1 MSRDPSLYLED
12 ILEAGEKIRR
22 FCEGLDEAA
31 FLADE
36 LISDAVLR
44 NLEIIGEAAKR
55 IPDDWRSRTPEVP
68 WRDIAGFRDV
78 IAHAYFG
85 VDLALVWSVV
95 RDDLAPLMDA
105 ASKLLSSSGS

>member
-12 ILEAGEKIRR
+12 ILEAGEKIFR

-31 FLADE
+31 FLEDD
-36 LISDAVLR
+36 LVSDAVLR

-55 IPDDWRSRTPEVP
+55 IPEAWRSQTPEVP

-85 VDLALVWSVV
+85 VDLQLVWSVV
-95 RDDLAPLMDA
+95 QEDLRPLMDA
-105 ASKLLSSSGS
+105 AHGLLRANG

>member
-1 MSRDPSLYLED
+1 MSRDPRLYLED
-12 ILEAGEKIRR
+12 ILEAGGKIAR
-22 FCEGLDEAA
+22 FCEGLDEDA

-36 LISDAVLR
+36 LVSDAVLR

-85 VDLALVWSVV
+85 VDLGLVWSVV
-95 RDDLAPLMDA
+95 RDDLGPLMDA
-105 ASKLLSSSGS
+105 ARGLLGASGS